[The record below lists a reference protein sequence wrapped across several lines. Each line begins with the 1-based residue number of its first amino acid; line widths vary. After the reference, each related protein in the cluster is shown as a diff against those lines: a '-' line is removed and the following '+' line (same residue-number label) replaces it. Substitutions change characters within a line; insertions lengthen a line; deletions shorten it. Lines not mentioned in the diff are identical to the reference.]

1 MLFNIVFIFVCFFCL
16 SLSSCY
22 NGNIVTEEQGK
33 PIVIEHNMIMT
44 PQEMGQFHN
53 DVLNCMIEKSEANQ
67 ISDFNGF
74 MKQIMDVSQFE
85 MAKREF
91 FYDYTS
97 QDSLFVN
104 TAFRVFRDLVRED
117 QQQALD
123 FLVLISDYPDDVKLE
138 LMELT
143 RESPDVDY
151 FVNRLN
157 EIVNGQESTR
167 CIEDNIK
174 QSFDIISSISIS
186 SNNYWSKKLNSRS
199 SFGTYLADGLVRAAL
214 REFRKMHSFI
224 QQIAGQLFQIRNLSY
239 RNNRKPSQMTI
250 HDNRL
255 RVRVTDNADSG
266 ISLES
271 VKFRFKLSAKV
282 CTLQTMNHSFKT
294 GFVIVCSHTAAAC
307 TGMRIVVRSIKQ
319 IGYTTFSAYGTK
331 KSSHKLVFFRY
342 AI

>member
-1 MLFNIVFIFVCFFCL
+1 MTMKKMLFNIVFIFVCFFCL

-167 CIEDNIK
+167 CIEDNVK

-199 SFGTYLADGLVRAAL
+199 SFGTYLADGLGGAAATISGIGVIL
-214 REFRKMHSFI
+214 SAVASAAASYLWEKAI
-224 QQIAGQLFQIRNLSY
+224 EPCYTEQKNIDIVVKPDGVFQIHKGDRLELVPIQVSEEFVENLKSTL
-239 RNNRKPSQMTI
+239 TI
-250 HDNRL
+250 H
-255 RVRVTDNADSG
+255 
-266 ISLES
+266 
-271 VKFRFKLSAKV
+271 
-282 CTLQTMNHSFKT
+282 
-294 GFVIVCSHTAAAC
+294 
-307 TGMRIVVRSIKQ
+307 
-319 IGYTTFSAYGTK
+319 
-331 KSSHKLVFFRY
+331 
-342 AI
+342 